1 MLLMALLTLTLLFL
15 FLLTDD
21 DSGMTWAEFHQR
33 STYRFHIRGA
43 HKRRIDSQVVSLF
56 TLSGSALTK
65 ASSKHVG
72 EIDPLRLARMWGQI
86 DQKKA
91 CQRCEKL
98 EPTLFCSQFSRNFF
112 KFSTVTDQK
121 YVLFR

>member
-1 MLLMALLTLTLLFL
+1 MRLWKRIKCILRITNHSFTDTLCQ
-15 FLLTDD
+15 
-21 DSGMTWAEFHQR
+21 FHQR
-33 STYRFHIRGA
+33 FMCSFCARRVQ
-43 HKRRIDSQVVSLF
+43 KRKKDSQVVSLF